1 MSRGS
6 VLTLIRSV
14 REQVVMVRNGAY
26 VHVPVGQVE
35 RSFDFGSSEG
45 KRGER
50 VAAAANLIDTCT
62 ALETARDCKVD
73 VGAIESYI
81 EMPLPVRLAYQWGA
95 WAAVYASL
103 PGIRNLTELQ
113 VAPLPDGP
121 DEKEREESH
130 HTVLLQ
136 IESPHREPWVDWQI
150 VTPSSYDV
158 TARTALEVA
167 VKVTGAAMDRSVGWL
182 TPSYVLQLAPPAM
195 GLGNQNSVSLGV
207 RPFQDCTIV
216 GRAVMAPA

>member
-1 MSRGS
+1 
-6 VLTLIRSV
+6 
-14 REQVVMVRNGAY
+14 
-26 VHVPVGQVE
+26 
-35 RSFDFGSSEG
+35 
-45 KRGER
+45 
-50 VAAAANLIDTCT
+50 
-62 ALETARDCKVD
+62 
-73 VGAIESYI
+73 
-81 EMPLPVRLAYQWGA
+81 
-95 WAAVYASL
+95 
-103 PGIRNLTELQ
+103 
-113 VAPLPDGP
+113 LPDGP